1 MPRSGGILAGM
12 EGDFLGGQLLIAM
25 PGIGDTRFER
35 AVILICAH
43 DSQHAMGVAVNRP
56 VEGLTLPSLL
66 EKLQIAS
73 TIKVPADLVR
83 IGGPVERERGF
94 VLHTGD
100 YRSDFS
106 LKIEGG
112 LMLTATREVLEA
124 MASHNQRPR
133 RSFLALGYAG
143 WGAGQLESEIRHNV
157 WLTVEADEALVF
169 DDDYETKWGR
179 AIGKLGIDPNFLS
192 AEAGE
197 A

>member
-1 MPRSGGILAGM
+1 M

-35 AVILICAH
+35 ALILICAH
-43 DSQHAMGVAVNRP
+43 DNQHAMGVAVNRP
-56 VEGLTLPSLL
+56 VEGLTLPSLM

-100 YRSDFS
+100 YHSDFS
-106 LKIEGG
+106 LEIEGG

-133 RSFLALGYAG
+133 RALLALGYAG

-169 DDDYETKWGR
+169 DEDYETKWGR
-179 AIGKLGIDPNFLS
+179 AIHKLGIDPRFLS